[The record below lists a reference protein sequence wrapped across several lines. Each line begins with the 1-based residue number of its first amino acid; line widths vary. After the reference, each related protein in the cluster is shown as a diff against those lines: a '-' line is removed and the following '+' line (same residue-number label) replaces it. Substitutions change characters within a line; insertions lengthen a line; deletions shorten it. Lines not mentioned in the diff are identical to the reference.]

1 MFDTYRSEFPQEHQ
15 YSLKKPLMPDVIIK
29 NERHAENIF
38 KIKLSQRI
46 QNTQFLVVAYYDGV
60 INLYSVLNGKII
72 DSFDVI

>member
-1 MFDTYRSEFPQEHQ
+1 
-15 YSLKKPLMPDVIIK
+15 MPDVIIK

-72 DSFDVI
+72 DSFDAI